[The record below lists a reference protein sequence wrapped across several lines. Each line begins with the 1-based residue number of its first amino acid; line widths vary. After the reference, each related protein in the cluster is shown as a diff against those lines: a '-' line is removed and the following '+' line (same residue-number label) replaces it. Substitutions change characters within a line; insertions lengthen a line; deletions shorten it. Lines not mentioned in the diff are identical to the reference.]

1 MLVICLIILYSSAFT
16 LFVCERLYPAH
27 ENPNSTG
34 DRWHWYLRAGFIN
47 GFNLGV
53 FYLVDGVVIRLQSHG
68 WISQTSLL
76 ELFGLRLDLSDSPL
90 LAALLAYFVF
100 TFVVYWWHRLR
111 HSNSFCWRWFHQ
123 LHHSPEEIETLTA
136 YYIHPFDLIA
146 NLTISNSI
154 LYLIFGFDSS
164 VAPLYTLITGLAGF
178 VIHANVRIP
187 RWVGYV
193 FQTPEMHRIH
203 HRKSHHSHNYTD
215 LVWWDMLF
223 GTYYNPR
230 QPFTECGFA
239 KPQQQN
245 LKALL
250 FGKQVKID

>member
-1 MLVICLIILYSSAFT
+1 MLAICLIILYSSAFV
-16 LFVCERLYPAH
+16 LFLCERLYPAH
-27 ENPNSTG
+27 KNNNSG
-34 DRWHWYLRAGFIN
+34 HDRLHWYLRAAFIN
-47 GFNLGV
+47 SSNLAV
-53 FYLVDGVVIRLQSHG
+53 FYAAEGLLSWLKLND
-68 WISQTSLL
+68 WISQTSLV
-76 ELFGLRLDLSDSPL
+76 EMAGLTLDLSDSPL
-90 LAALLAYFVF
+90 IAALLAYFVF

-111 HSNSFCWRWFHQ
+111 HSNNFCWRWFHQ

-146 NLTISNSI
+146 NLVISNSI
-154 LYLIFGFDSS
+154 IYLVLGLDSS
-164 VAPLYTLITGLAGF
+164 VAPFYTLITGLAGF

-187 RWVGYV
+187 RWIGYV

-203 HRKSHHSHNYTD
+203 HRKNHHNHNYTD

-230 QPFTECGFA
+230 QPFAECGFA

-250 FGKQVKID
+250 FGKQVKIN